1 MAILASESLPG
12 DTLTLVP
19 LGILSVGF
27 NRFGS
32 EQKLLED
39 PIHHLFEVYV
49 EINRIITEEKEIE
62 KKKAE
67 DAGEKQVCPGLRTL
81 YWLFLKA
88 RECLHS
94 KEAKHGGGQTYNGP
108 TDEEAK
114 NFFVKMEHGTS

>member
-1 MAILASESLPG
+1 MAIPASELLPG
-12 DTLTLVP
+12 DTLILVP

-49 EINRIITEEKEIE
+49 EINRIIAEEKEIE

-67 DAGEKQVCPGLRTL
+67 DAGEKQVCPGLRTSV
-81 YWLFLKA
+81 FA
-88 RECLHS
+88 FSQSERMRFS
-94 KEAKHGGGQTYNGP
+94 QQR
-108 TDEEAK
+108 
-114 NFFVKMEHGTS
+114 S

>member
-1 MAILASESLPG
+1 MHIS
-12 DTLTLVP
+12 

-32 EQKLLED
+32 EQKLLND

-49 EINRIITEEKEIE
+49 EINRIIAEEKEIE
-62 KKKAE
+62 KKRAE

-81 YWLFLKA
+81 YWIYLKA
-88 RECLHS
+88 REYIFHARGT
-94 KEAKHGGGQTYNGP
+94 KQGGGQTHNGP

-114 NFFVKMEHGTS
+114 RFFVKMEHGISWQLQNWWCS